1 METVLLDFNR
11 IKILE
16 EDQNEKVF
24 QELLAMRKLWLQR
37 NNWHPKVEIEGPDEE
52 IEKYIHYY
60 TLGSTLYMDARDRG
74 WDTYA
79 KLEICITRF

>member
-60 TLGSTLYMDARDRG
+60 TVRIYSVHGRQGSWVGYLCET
-74 WDTYA
+74 
-79 KLEICITRF
+79 